1 MLESMA
7 TSDAAR
13 QQSDPSDHVQVNNDF
28 DELKLR
34 ATQTNQTISGMTI
47 SPELFE
53 KLFLTPKVPH
63 KGDAYKR
70 FANPTP
76 MVLSS
81 SKFMSACAW
90 HADEP

>member
-1 MLESMA
+1 MA
-7 TSDAAR
+7 TSEAPR
-13 QQSDPSDHVQVNNDF
+13 QHADSSDHVQVHNDYE
-28 DELKLR
+28 DLKLR

-76 MVLSS
+76 MVLVSW
-81 SKFMSACAW
+81 KFDLA
-90 HADEP
+90 